1 MENGVMIPFTP
12 AAKVPNL
19 WEFTHMKNPTTG
31 ASVQIIKTIQADW
44 PRLVDLLR
52 LPSYTVANLRA
63 QPNFT
68 LGNAC
73 REAFNM
79 WLNGDDTLQMP
90 KNWDTVIE
98 VMGLLGNA
106 KLGQDIKQVLM
117 GMLYEMLSLKLNRS
131 VQVIV

>member
-1 MENGVMIPFTP
+1 MENDVMIPFTP
-12 AAKVPNL
+12 AAKVPKL

-31 ASVQIIKTIQADW
+31 VSVQIIDTIQAYW
-44 PRLVDLLR
+44 PRLVNLLW
-52 LPSYTVANLRA
+52 LPSHTVAKLKA

-68 LGNAC
+68 PEDAC
-73 REAFNM
+73 REAFNI
-79 WLNGDDTLQMP
+79 WLKGDDTLLMP
-90 KNWDTVIE
+90 RNWDTVIK

-131 VQVIV
+131 LQVIV